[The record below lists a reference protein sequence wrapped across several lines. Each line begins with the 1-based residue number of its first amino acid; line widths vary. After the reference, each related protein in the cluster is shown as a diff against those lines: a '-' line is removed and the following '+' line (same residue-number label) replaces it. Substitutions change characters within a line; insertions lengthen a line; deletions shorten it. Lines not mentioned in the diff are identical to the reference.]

1 MNAETRIKL
10 LLGELQFQ
18 NAIYSADLEAAKKRI
33 AELEDEVLK
42 LQQRTNGIL
51 RLDIHQAI

>member
-42 LQQRTNGIL
+42 LQQKN
-51 RLDIHQAI
+51 